1 MGKKNEVE
9 VVKENHKTEIV
20 FDLENGKKCKVIQGK
35 GTHAVMAQ
43 RNINPENKE
52 ESYRIALQAAM
63 TFIDD
68 KPILPEHLLALSFKD
83 YHAVLAAWSE
93 LNF

>member
-1 MGKKNEVE
+1 MAKKNEVE
-9 VVKENHKTEIV
+9 VVNHKTEIIIELS
-20 FDLENGKKCKVIQGK
+20 DGRKCKVIQGK
-35 GTHAVMAQ
+35 GSHAVMAQ
-43 RNINPENKE
+43 RNIDEKNKE

-68 KPILPEHLLALSFKD
+68 KPILPEHLLALNFKD
-83 YHAVLAAWSE
+83 YHAILGAWSE